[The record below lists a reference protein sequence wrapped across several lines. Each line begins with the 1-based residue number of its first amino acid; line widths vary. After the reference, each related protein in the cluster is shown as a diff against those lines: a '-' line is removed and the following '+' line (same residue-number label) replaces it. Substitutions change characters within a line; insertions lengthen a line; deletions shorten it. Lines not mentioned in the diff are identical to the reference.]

1 MTENIS
7 KSERKRLFKQE
18 EEAAKQLA
26 ELSDSELAKLP
37 VGNRVKE
44 EIRNCRTVKAGARKR
59 QIKYLA
65 KVMREDSVEE
75 ILDFLTA
82 RKGSKLK
89 KNKLHHQAERIR
101 DLIINEAIEQ
111 QQDSIRAGEKWEP
124 DWPALELEGFVR
136 RYPVDAG
143 DLRRT
148 VYQYVKSRA
157 QNYYRETFRIVK
169 AAIEKE
175 EQSRQVQSK

>member
-1 MTENIS
+1 MTETIS

-26 ELSDSELAKLP
+26 ELSDNDLAKLP
-37 VGNRVKE
+37 VGDRVKE
-44 EIRNCRTVKAGARKR
+44 EIRNCRGQKAGSRKR

-65 KVMREDSVEE
+65 KVMREDSMED
-75 ILDFLTA
+75 ILDFLSA

-89 KNKLHHQAERIR
+89 TNKLHHQAERIR
-101 DLIINEAIEQ
+101 DLIINEAIAQ
-111 QQDSIRAGEKWEP
+111 QTQYIRAGKKWEP
-124 DWPALELEGFVR
+124 DWPAQELDGFIST
-136 RYPVDAG
+136 YPVDAG

-148 VYQYVKSRA
+148 VFQYVKSRG
-157 QNYYRETFRIVK
+157 QNYYREAFRIVK

-175 EQSRQVQSK
+175 EQTRQVQL